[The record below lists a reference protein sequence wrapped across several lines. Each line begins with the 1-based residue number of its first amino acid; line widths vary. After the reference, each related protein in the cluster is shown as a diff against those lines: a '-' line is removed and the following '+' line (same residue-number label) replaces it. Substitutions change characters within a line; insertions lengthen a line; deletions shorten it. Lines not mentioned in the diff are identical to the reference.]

1 MLLIAFRKYMASHGL
16 PTLCDGQ
23 EKPTQWKS
31 ESVTAQPTYGLS
43 RVGSRDAYTSK
54 KYPPP
59 ISQQQSSP
67 LLSQG
72 QKTGAML

>member
-1 MLLIAFRKYMASHGL
+1 MASHGL
-16 PTLCDGQ
+16 PTLCDGP

-54 KYPPP
+54 KTKR
-59 ISQQQSSP
+59 
-67 LLSQG
+67 
-72 QKTGAML
+72 QKGNGDLWAS